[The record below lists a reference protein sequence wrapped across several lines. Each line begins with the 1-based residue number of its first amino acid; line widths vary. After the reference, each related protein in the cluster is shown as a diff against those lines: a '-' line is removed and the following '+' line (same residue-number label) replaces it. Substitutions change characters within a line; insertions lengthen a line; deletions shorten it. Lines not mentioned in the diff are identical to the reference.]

1 MHHARPT
8 TTVRRLLTGLALG
21 AACTLGAIPTAT
33 LAAGYAKGPAPT
45 TASIEAAG
53 PFATATAKLINNA
66 SAYGNGTTV
75 YHPTDKTQGSF
86 GLVVLCPGFVSTAGL
101 YAGIAERIAS
111 HGFVVTVVQTKSLID
126 QPKARATQMVAV
138 MEAMKAQNKEPSVAW
153 AGLVDE
159 SRVAFMGHSAGGAG
173 TFYAAATHPELKALV
188 GLMAG
193 EPGTSHKALA
203 ASTTQPTLVLTAEN
217 DGLASSWSEPF
228 FQALTGTP
236 APAVWV
242 QLAGAN
248 HLSLWTTA
256 SKTSQAR
263 VAKYALAWVK
273 RFVDDDAR
281 YTPFFQSQ
289 GSDLSNFGSKGSF

>member
-1 MHHARPT
+1 MNLRPARLT
-8 TTVRRLLTGLALG
+8 ARRLIAGLVLSAL
-21 AACTLGAIPTAT
+21 ATAS
-33 LAAGYAKGPAPT
+33 LAAGFAKGPAPT
-45 TASIEAAG
+45 TASIEAKG
-53 PFATATAKLINNA
+53 PFATATAKLVNA

-86 GLVVLCPGFVSTAGL
+86 GLVVLCPGFVSTASL

-111 HGFVVTVVQTKSLID
+111 HGFVVAVVQTKSLID

-138 MEAMKAQNKEPSVAW
+138 MEAMKAQNKASGVAW

-193 EPGTSHKALA
+193 EPGTSYKTLA

-228 FQALTGTP
+228 FQALTGS

-256 SKTSQAR
+256 SQASQAR
-263 VAKYALAWVK
+263 VAKYALAWAK
-273 RFVDDDAR
+273 RFVDDDER
-281 YTPFFQSQ
+281 YTPFFQTQ
-289 GSDLSNFGSKGSF
+289 GSDLSKFGSKGSF